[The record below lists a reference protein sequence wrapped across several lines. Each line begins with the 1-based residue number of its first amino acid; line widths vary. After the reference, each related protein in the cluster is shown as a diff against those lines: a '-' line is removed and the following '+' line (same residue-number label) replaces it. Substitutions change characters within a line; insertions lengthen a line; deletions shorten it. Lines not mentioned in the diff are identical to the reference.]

1 MSEATREGGPRLCCD
16 AGKGSDGPGI
26 ARPLVDQAQSLRN
39 AFVAQGAKP
48 SPCSE
53 WLMFDPGT
61 QQEDQRAVEKAW
73 GDNVVAAEIAFR
85 FDLQKFQG
93 KPQRLAGANLISGQM
108 DQRRKQRNHRV
119 WPDAVE

>member
-1 MSEATREGGPRLCCD
+1 
-16 AGKGSDGPGI
+16 
-26 ARPLVDQAQSLRN
+26 
-39 AFVAQGAKP
+39 
-48 SPCSE
+48 
-53 WLMFDPGT
+53 MFDPGT

-93 KPQRLAGANLISGQM
+93 KPQRLAGANLISGQT